1 VAQIGILGGTF
12 DPIHYGHLIIAEA
25 AMDQLGLDRIEF
37 LPANDPPH
45 KPEGSVSPARH
56 RAAMVQTAIDPVDY
70 FQLNCIEME
79 RAGPSY
85 TVDSLEQLVRERPQD
100 SFWFIIGGDSLRD
113 LPSWRSP
120 ERILELASLAVI
132 DRPGAI
138 YDLAGLEGLVP
149 GLRQRIALVEA
160 PLIDLSATL
169 LRRRF
174 AAGGSIRFQTPDS
187 VIAYMTA
194 NGLYG

>member
-12 DPIHYGHLIIAEA
+12 DPIHFGHLIIAEA

-56 RAAMVQTAIDPVDY
+56 RAAMVQTAIDPVVY
-70 FQLNCIEME
+70 FELNCIEME

>member
-12 DPIHYGHLIIAEA
+12 DPIHFGHLIIAEA

-56 RAAMVQTAIDPVDY
+56 RAAMVQTAIEPVDY
-70 FQLNCIEME
+70 FELNCIEME

>member
-12 DPIHYGHLIIAEA
+12 DPIHFGHLIIAEA